1 MKIVMAPNAF
11 KNSLPASEAA
21 AALAEGFQKAR
32 FKGIISHCPVGD
44 GGDGTGTLLC
54 RYFNAV
60 PFYCDVKDPLGRPI
74 QAPWGWIPEKQTAI
88 IEMADAS
95 GLRLL
100 KPEAYAPLKATTA
113 GCGQLIKAALD
124 KKAKQIILCIG
135 GSATVDGG
143 AGILKEL
150 GIIFYNKNGTSIEN
164 LPTGLQNLETVSIKA
179 LDRRLAGTGI
189 TILCD
194 VKNKLLGTAG
204 AAAVF
209 GPQKGA
215 TPQEVTELEKALA
228 RLDAVTEKTTG
239 IRMSSLVSGGAAG
252 GIAAALAA
260 YCNAEIVQGIDY
272 FLELT
277 GFGQQLEKADW
288 VITGEGAIDHQTLDG
303 KAPFGVAKMAM
314 GKGVKVIGV
323 AGKIPEKEDRELAKY
338 FNKLICINEPGTPL
352 SEALTQTYP
361 NLVKTGSAI
370 CRQIIHSG
378 IKHYPY

>member
-11 KNSLPASEAA
+11 KNSLPASEVA
-21 AALAEGFQKAR
+21 AALVEGFQKAG
-32 FKGIISHCPVGD
+32 FKGAISNCPVGD

-54 RYFNAV
+54 RYFNAIQC
-60 PFYCDVKDPLGRPI
+60 YCNVKDPLGRPI

-124 KKAKQIILCIG
+124 KKAKEIILCIG

-143 AGILKEL
+143 SGILKEL
-150 GIIFYNKNGTSIEN
+150 GIVFYDKNGNSIED
-164 LPTGLQNLETVSIKA
+164 LPMGLQNLEAVSTTG
-179 LDRRLAGTGI
+179 LDSRLAGTGI

-215 TPQEVTELEKALA
+215 APQDVAELEKALA
-228 RLDAVTEKTTG
+228 RLDAVTEKATG
-239 IRMSSLVSGGAAG
+239 IQMRALVSGGAAG

-260 YCNAEIVQGIDY
+260 YCNAAIVQGIDY

-288 VITGEGAIDHQTLDG
+288 VITGEGTIDQQTLDG

-314 GKGVKVIGV
+314 ERGVKVIVV

-338 FNKLICINEPGTPL
+338 FNKLICINEPGTSL
-352 SEALTQTYP
+352 SEALPQTYP

-370 CRQIIHSG
+370 CRQIMQQGSI
-378 IKHYPY
+378 PA